1 MNYEKLP
8 KTISAEELLSTPL
21 PPVKWIIPDLL
32 PAGLALFAGP
42 SKAGKSWLTLWLCLQ
57 VAQGKPMWGREIE
70 PHTVIYLSLED
81 TFNRLQKRLLQL
93 VGSEEAPE
101 RLVMQTECSS
111 IGQGLEEQL
120 TSFIYQH
127 PDTGLIVIDTLQKVR
142 SSDQNNSMYASDYKE
157 ISALKALADKY
168 NVCILLIHHLRKQ
181 AADDPFLQ
189 IAGSNGLMG
198 ASDTS
203 WVMQRKRMSQTA
215 SILVTGRD
223 MDNKTLRLHEENC
236 VWMLDEEESTEQIV
250 AKAVPGYIWKVA
262 DYIDSVGTWQGT
274 ATELLSAAD
283 IEGVL
288 PHQLTRK
295 IVEHFDTVF
304 TPRGIRY
311 ETHRT
316 SQARQMKFSH
326 DGNDADDA
334 NDAEID
340 ITQLFKWDISQT
352 ASSASLASQRSRK
365 ESEHLVTLGA
375 VRAAVRKYPDL
386 HIVHFDAHADLRDDY
401 LGAQLSHAC
410 VLRRCHDLVGDGR
423 IHQFCIRSGEREEF
437 QFAARHTD
445 MHKFDFTGLAELTDW
460 LCQADVPVYLTID
473 LDCLD
478 PSAFPGTGTPEAG
491 GVSFLQ
497 LLGAIRTVTKANIIG
512 ADVNELAPMLDQSG
526 VSTATA
532 CKVLRELLL
541 ALEK

>member
-1 MNYEKLP
+1 MTFTKLP
-8 KTISAEELLSTPL
+8 KAISAEELLSTPL
-21 PPVKWIIPDLL
+21 PPVKWIIPGLL

-57 VAQGKPMWGREIE
+57 IAQGNPVWNREIE
-70 PHTVIYLSLED
+70 PRTVIYFSLED
-81 TFNRLQKRLLQL
+81 TFNRLQSRIFQL
-93 VGSEEAPE
+93 IDGGDAPE
-101 RLVMQTECSS
+101 RLILQTECPS
-111 IGQGLEEQL
+111 IGQGLEEQVESL
-120 TSFIYQH
+120 IHTYC
-127 PDTGLIVIDTLQKVR
+127 DVGLIVIDTLQKVR
-142 SSDQNNSMYASDYKE
+142 VSDGNGGMYANDYKE
-157 ISALKALADKY
+157 AGVLKKLADKY
-168 NVCILLIHHLRKQ
+168 DICILLIHHLRKQ
-181 AADDPFLQ
+181 TASDPFDQ
-189 IAGSNGLMG
+189 ISGSTGLMG

-236 VWMLDEEESTEQIV
+236 VWILDEEESTEQIV
-250 AKAVPGYIWKVA
+250 AKAVPSYLWKVA
-262 DYIDSVGTWQGT
+262 DYIDGVGTWQGT

-295 IVEHFDTVF
+295 IVEHYDTVF

-365 ESEHLVTLGA
+365 ESKH
-375 VRAAVRKYPDL
+375 
-386 HIVHFDAHADLRDDY
+386 
-401 LGAQLSHAC
+401 
-410 VLRRCHDLVGDGR
+410 GR
-423 IHQFCIRSGEREEF
+423 SV
-437 QFAARHTD
+437 A
-445 MHKFDFTGLAELTDW
+445 TGQPAEK
-460 LCQADVPVYLTID
+460 P
-473 LDCLD
+473 
-478 PSAFPGTGTPEAG
+478 TGTAPNPCEAA
-491 GVSFLQ
+491 
-497 LLGAIRTVTKANIIG
+497 GA
-512 ADVNELAPMLDQSG
+512 
-526 VSTATA
+526 
-532 CKVLRELLL
+532 
-541 ALEK
+541 